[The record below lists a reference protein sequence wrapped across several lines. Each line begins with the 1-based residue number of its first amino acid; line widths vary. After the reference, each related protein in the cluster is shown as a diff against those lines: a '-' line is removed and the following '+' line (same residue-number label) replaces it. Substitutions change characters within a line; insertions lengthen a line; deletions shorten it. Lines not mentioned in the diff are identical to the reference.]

1 MSSYR
6 ILKMESITSAP
17 VLITGRS
24 SRRLTASVVAVVL
37 CPTSLAIFSTGTPCS
52 LMIGTKVRRSARGHQ
67 FMPIPAASQTLR
79 KARLTWEGVER
90 RADRRCEHQTVIL
103 PECTCQE
110 PVPPFA

>member
-37 CPTSLAIFSTGTPCS
+37 CPTSLAISFNRDTLLAHDRDKGATQFPGGTNSCRYQPP
-52 LMIGTKVRRSARGHQ
+52 RRLCG
-67 FMPIPAASQTLR
+67 
-79 KARLTWEGVER
+79 R
-90 RADRRCEHQTVIL
+90 RA
-103 PECTCQE
+103 
-110 PVPPFA
+110 